1 MSNPYENEISAINAL
16 SSAHGTVLHTRDVA
30 TYTVSQVLKAIEALS
45 DVIIAKASTVKS
57 DVCEGTTN
65 D

>member
-16 SSAHGTVLHTRDVA
+16 SNAHSSVLQTRDVA

-45 DVIIAKASTVKS
+45 DVIIAKASMAKTAAS
-57 DVCEGTTN
+57 EDASH